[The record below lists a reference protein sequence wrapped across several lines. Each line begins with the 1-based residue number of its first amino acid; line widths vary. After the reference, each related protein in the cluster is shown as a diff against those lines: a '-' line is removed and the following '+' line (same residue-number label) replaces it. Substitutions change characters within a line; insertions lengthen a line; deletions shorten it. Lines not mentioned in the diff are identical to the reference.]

1 MEKILDFKKNYF
13 FWIKRYSLIQ
23 IGSYSF
29 SLISYILYLVPSL
42 DNDPLI
48 YSFLIT
54 TISLV
59 RLKLYLYD
67 VVAFFPKDQ
76 FKINKDLL
84 LKKLIVIVFLL
95 LMTIVQMALLKFV
108 KNYTRSFVF
117 IRMQYFLSI
126 SNQKT

>member
-59 RLKLYLYD
+59 TSKAPVTNLKILD
-67 VVAFFPKDQ
+67 AF
-76 FKINKDLL
+76 
-84 LKKLIVIVFLL
+84 
-95 LMTIVQMALLKFV
+95 TA
-108 KNYTRSFVF
+108 
-117 IRMQYFLSI
+117 
-126 SNQKT
+126 